1 MNTHDVLDELGPVP
15 AHRLDGLEDVDLAVL
30 DHLLDARVRRAVDA
44 RAPLAVPA
52 IIIIAAVFITQPRAL
67 FLAIL
72 LRDDDDGPVVGLL
85 APPLDH
91 VHELDEGVGGGGHLV
106 ALRPA
111 HQLEELAR
119 LGGRLHAR
127 HQLGQGHDLK
137 SVFALQLCSGLK
149 CRVPL
154 PTTASKTRRVPN
166 EVQHFQEQPPPPK
179 TKTST
184 QPAFLSVSISAA

>member
-52 IIIIAAVFITQPRAL
+52 IIAAVFITQPRAL

-85 APPLDH
+85 APPLHH

-119 LGGRLHAR
+119 LGGRLHTR
-127 HQLGQGHDLK
+127 HQLGQRHDLK
-137 SVFALQLCSGLK
+137 SVFARQLRSGLK
-149 CRVPL
+149 YRVPL